1 MEIERKYEQKIE
13 LNSGTWGKGVCDV
26 WEKGAGER
34 EKKMKR
40 KSNYILA
47 YGEKGVC
54 DVWEKGVGEREK
66 DEKKNELNSGIWGKG
81 VCDVWEKGV
90 GEREK
95 KCQIEFLALLEEARG
110 RAVQRL
116 GRPLLG
122 ARGDLAKSPRGGGRG
137 GG

>member
-1 MEIERKYEQKIE
+1 MGESPPEAPRSDEACRRRPPHCPGVGVGEFKERERETHRIKFWHRGKKGCATYGRKGLEIERKYEQKIE
-13 LNSGTWGKGVCDV
+13 LNSGIWGKGVCDV

-66 DEKKNELNSGIWGKG
+66 DEKKTN
-81 VCDVWEKGV
+81 
-90 GEREK
+90 
-95 KCQIEFLALLEEARG
+95 
-110 RAVQRL
+110 
-116 GRPLLG
+116 
-122 ARGDLAKSPRGGGRG
+122 
-137 GG
+137 

>member
-13 LNSGTWGKGVCDV
+13 LNSGIWGKGVCDV

-47 YGEKGVC
+47 YGE
-54 DVWEKGVGEREK
+54 
-66 DEKKNELNSGIWGKG
+66 KG

-122 ARGDLAKSPRGGGRG
+122 ARGDLAESPRGGVRG

>member
-1 MEIERKYEQKIE
+1 M
-13 LNSGTWGKGVCDV
+13 GKRGVRRM
-26 WEKGAGER
+26 GER
-34 EKKMKR
+34 GWR
-40 KSNYILA
+40 
-47 YGEKGVC
+47 
-54 DVWEKGVGEREK
+54 EREK
-66 DEKKNELNSGIWGKG
+66 DEKKIELHSGIWGKRGVRRMGERGWRERKRLKKNELNSGIWGKG

-122 ARGDLAKSPRGGGRG
+122 ARGDLAESPRGGVRG